1 MLVNKNFYFLNFV
14 PDKNLQKPFNL
25 SHNRVHFPFLLTVTS
40 SLAGFLKA
48 EELSQITNVTESQAL
63 VAMREAEVGI
73 PHHGGVL
80 PKYKGKSGYILTDN
94 SSL

>member
-1 MLVNKNFYFLNFV
+1 M
-14 PDKNLQKPFNL
+14 
-25 SHNRVHFPFLLTVTS
+25 TS

-80 PKYKGKSGYILTDN
+80 PKYKGNNGYILTDKT
-94 SSL
+94 SLESACVLLKTRFYLFTKSM